1 MSRLLADHV
10 IQEKIKSMGLSIVP
24 GQDFEIVD
32 NLSDD
37 VMTPIGEE
45 YHALMARKG
54 ITPKAAQ
61 TRVRANTTVVS
72 SMLFHRVMLT
82 QCFAVPLDLRKASPV
97 SRRNHRPRRSVSGGW
112 GSNSINTATGD
123 HLPDGYA
130 CESRSNR

>member
-1 MSRLLADHV
+1 MFEAARATKRLLVLAEGEGGKILQACQLIVSEKLANVTLVGRPHV

-54 ITPKAAQ
+54 MTPKAAQ

-72 SMLFHRVMLT
+72 SMLLH
-82 QCFAVPLDLRKASPV
+82 
-97 SRRNHRPRRSVSGGW
+97 H
-112 GSNSINTATGD
+112 
-123 HLPDGYA
+123 
-130 CESRSNR
+130 

>member
-1 MSRLLADHV
+1 M
-10 IQEKIKSMGLSIVP
+10 IKEKIKSMGLSIVP

-54 ITPKAAQ
+54 MTPKAAQ

-72 SMLFHRVMLT
+72 SMLLHRGDADAMLCGT
-82 QCFAVPLDLRKASPV
+82 FGTYGKHLRLVEKSSAETE
-97 SRRNHRPRRSVSGGW
+97 RLQWLG
-112 GSNSINTATGD
+112 
-123 HLPDGYA
+123 L
-130 CESRSNR
+130 